1 MLALLLA
8 ANSTGDNQ
16 THLCIEAACAVRSS
30 EGWYILALYMT
41 VGAFV
46 FCSALCC
53 GAWADCDEA
62 NSSDL
67 IVISGL
73 GKDVLRRVPLH
84 AIRLEDFVYLLP
96 SLRKSST
103 VRSSQCRTLKS
114 KPALKSSLSVDT
126 PTSTRGLLM
135 KKSQIGVPSLKVN
148 AKMEPFS
155 VNLQESQKSVKSEL
169 SISTGVGSKQNA
181 VKLKSKGNL
190 KPKMAKIKKKTTEER
205 HPNSSN

>member
-8 ANSTGDNQ
+8 ANSTGDIQ

-103 VRSSQCRTLKS
+103 APETGAPGKRPSFQEWLK
-114 KPALKSSLSVDT
+114 LREEINGKSSLN
-126 PTSTRGLLM
+126 
-135 KKSQIGVPSLKVN
+135 PSL
-148 AKMEPFS
+148 S
-155 VNLQESQKSVKSEL
+155 
-169 SISTGVGSKQNA
+169 
-181 VKLKSKGNL
+181 NL
-190 KPKMAKIKKKTTEER
+190 KAQSAK
-205 HPNSSN
+205 